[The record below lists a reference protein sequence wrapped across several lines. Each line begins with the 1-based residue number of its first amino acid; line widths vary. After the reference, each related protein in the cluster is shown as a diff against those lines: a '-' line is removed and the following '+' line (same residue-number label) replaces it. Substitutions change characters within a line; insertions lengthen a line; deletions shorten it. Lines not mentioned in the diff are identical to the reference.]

1 MVSTRYDLGALTV
14 VLVFGTVLTRVLL
27 LRTRGIQAMK
37 FGDLDKTDFLIP
49 PFALLYFY
57 LIFAN
62 AFAWPTV
69 VHNQLWNVPWL
80 AWIGVVLCATGF
92 LLMLLSLISFGS
104 SFRVGID
111 TTHPDQLVTSGIFA
125 LTRNPMYVAFAC
137 VLIGEFLIYPS
148 WILLIYLVAGFSL
161 FHRQVM
167 REEAYLRAHYGAE
180 YVAYSER
187 VRRYL

>member
-1 MVSTRYDLGALTV
+1 MSGYLGALTV
-14 VLVFGTVLTRVLL
+14 LLVFGTVLTRLFL
-27 LRTRGIQAMK
+27 LRARGIAAIK

-62 AFAWPTV
+62 AFGWPTII
-69 VHNQLWNVPWL
+69 HAQMWNVPWL
-80 AWIGVVLCATGF
+80 AWIGVALCAVGV
-92 LLMLLSLISFGS
+92 LLMVLSLVSFGT

-111 TTHPDQLVTSGIFA
+111 TEHPDRLVTSGIFA
-125 LTRNPMYVAFAC
+125 ITRNPMYVAFGC
-137 VLIGEFLIYPS
+137 VLLGEFLILPS
-148 WILLIYLVAGFSL
+148 WILLIYLLAGFAL

-167 REEAYLRAHYGAE
+167 REEDYLRLHYGAE
-180 YVAYSER
+180 YRAYSDR